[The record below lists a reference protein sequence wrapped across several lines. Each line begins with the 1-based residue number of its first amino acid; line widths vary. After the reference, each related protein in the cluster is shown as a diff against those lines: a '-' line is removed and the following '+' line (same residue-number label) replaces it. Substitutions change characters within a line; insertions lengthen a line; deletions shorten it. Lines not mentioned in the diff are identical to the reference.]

1 MPLIRFNTAIYSK
14 KAERLEKLDH
24 LVRDLELKIKTKEI
38 IANTRQEIT
47 SSLKKVLDEN

>member
-14 KAERLEKLDH
+14 KAERLEKLDR

-38 IANTRQEIT
+38 IANTNMSE
-47 SSLKKVLDEN
+47 LKLTVFCFSF